1 MNSITTYL
9 GDRMILKI
17 KKVQRERIDFDIDPI
32 ELFAAVELESKK
44 RKVPEHIMVALR
56 TLRRFL

>member
-32 ELFAAVELESKK
+32 ELFAAIELESKK
-44 RKVPEHIMVALR
+44 RKVPEHIMAALSV
-56 TLRRFL
+56 LRRFL

>member
-1 MNSITTYL
+1 
-9 GDRMILKI
+9 MILKI